1 MVEAELRAVFEAQAN
16 DPTYKFKRSR
26 RGTYVNP
33 ALARD
38 WKWFLRGYEQR
49 GISDGVFQA
58 PWLLAVERAKVD
70 GLSVFKHSCS
80 GALDAV
86 EYMASNM
93 ESKAP
98 KTNTAPKGAVP
109 CDLDTV
115 Q

>member
-1 MVEAELRAVFEAQAN
+1 MVEEKLRAVFEAQAS

-38 WKWFLRGYEQR
+38 WKWFLKGYEQR
-49 GISDGVFQA
+49 GISDGVFEAQ
-58 PWLLAVERAKVD
+58 WLLAIERAKAD
-70 GLSVFKHSCS
+70 GEFVFRQSCS

-93 ESKAP
+93 QSMVP
-98 KTNTAPKGAVP
+98 KTNTAPEGAVL
-109 CDLDTV
+109 CGSDTV

>member
-1 MVEAELRAVFEAQAN
+1 MIEAKLRAVFEAQAS

-38 WKWFLRGYEQR
+38 WRWFLKGFEQR
-49 GISDGVFQA
+49 GISDGAFQA
-58 PWLLAVERAKVD
+58 PWLLAVERAKAD
-70 GLSVFKHSCS
+70 GLYVFKHSCS
-80 GALDAV
+80 GASDAI

-93 ESKAP
+93 QSMAP
-98 KTNTAPKGAVP
+98 ETNTAPKGAVP
-109 CDLDTV
+109 CGPDIG